1 MSISQRRRAAWIRL
15 QILVILS
22 LMFIAICIL
31 AFYLLLLIIW
41 WILCAI
47 SSKNAIK
54 SGKRAHFDF
63 TEMLDVGLMRFW
75 RFVSYCTLAG
85 LVVWLI
91 LIGKW
96 YFTIIPLL
104 WNIKV
109 FWFGSL
115 FYLPF
120 NLIESRYMAKV
131 ELVYG
136 HQRAKQNAAERNRQI
151 QTMKNNNWTIPDK
164 MK

>member
-1 MSISQRRRAAWIRL
+1 MSINQRRRAAWIKL

-22 LMFIAICIL
+22 LMIIAICIL

-41 WILCAI
+41 WILCVI
-47 SSKNAIK
+47 SSKNAIN

-96 YFTIIPLL
+96 YFAIIPLL